1 MANFF
6 EENEDILFHFNNMNI
21 DEIITIRE
29 DNFNEKNIYPYAP
42 LNIEDAKDNYRR
54 VLSIAGQI
62 AGDYVAPRASN
73 IDSEGSKLENGIVTY
88 AKGIQESLEM
98 IKKSDLMGI
107 TIPRKYGGLNFPQV
121 ISSIFTEIISRADA
135 SLMNIVCLQAIAE
148 TVNKFASEQL
158 KERYLPK
165 FCSGEI
171 TSAMAL
177 TEPDAGSDLQAVQLK
192 AIEDPQ
198 NGQWYLQGVKRFIT
212 NGCGDILLV
221 MARSEEN
228 TTDARGLSL
237 YLCEKNDTIIVRR
250 IENKLGIK
258 ASPTCELQFNNSPA
272 FLIGKR
278 RFGLIRYVSSMMN
291 GARVAI
297 ALQSLGIAEA
307 AYREALKYAN
317 EREQYGKKIIEFPAV
332 YDMVINMKTEIETT
346 RSFVYYTA
354 FVVDI
359 VESLEKQ
366 LESIIENSP
375 DKKVILEKLKKYEKL
390 ANTLTPLIKYYASE
404 MCNKV
409 TYDAIQVH
417 GGTGYMKEFNVE
429 RHYRDARITSI
440 YEGTSQLQVVSAIGG
455 ILSGAL
461 NEELN
466 SFSSK
471 KHKDELQPL
480 SNKMNEIYIKFQNA
494 IQYLKEKKN
503 NEYTELYARRM
514 VDIAVDVFRGYL
526 VLNEAEISEKKRI
539 LAGKFINDIYPKVLM
554 NELYITSGDESTIK
568 NKEKLLK

>member
-1 MANFF
+1 
-6 EENEDILFHFNNMNI
+6 
-21 DEIITIRE
+21 
-29 DNFNEKNIYPYAP
+29 
-42 LNIEDAKDNYRR
+42 
-54 VLSIAGQI
+54 
-62 AGDYVAPRASN
+62 
-73 IDSEGSKLENGIVTY
+73 
-88 AKGIQESLEM
+88 
-98 IKKSDLMGI
+98 
-107 TIPRKYGGLNFPQV
+107 
-121 ISSIFTEIISRADA
+121 
-135 SLMNIVCLQAIAE
+135 
-148 TVNKFASEQL
+148 
-158 KERYLPK
+158 
-165 FCSGEI
+165 
-171 TSAMAL
+171 
-177 TEPDAGSDLQAVQLK
+177 
-192 AIEDPQ
+192 
-198 NGQWYLQGVKRFIT
+198 
-212 NGCGDILLV
+212 
-221 MARSEEN
+221 
-228 TTDARGLSL
+228 
-237 YLCEKNDTIIVRR
+237 
-250 IENKLGIK
+250 
-258 ASPTCELQFNNSPA
+258 
-272 FLIGKR
+272 
-278 RFGLIRYVSSMMN
+278 
-291 GARVAI
+291 
-297 ALQSLGIAEA
+297 
-307 AYREALKYAN
+307 
-317 EREQYGKKIIEFPAV
+317 
-332 YDMVINMKTEIETT
+332 MKTEIETT
-346 RSFVYYTA
+346 RSFVYHTA
-354 FVVDI
+354 WVVDI

-366 LESIIENSP
+366 LESIVENSP

-440 YEGTSQLQVVSAIGG
+440 YEGTSQLQVVGAIGG

-480 SNKMNEIYIKFQNA
+480 SNKMNEMYIKFQNA

-539 LAGKFINDIYPKVLM
+539 LAEKFINDIYPKVLM